1 MFQFANATAEC
12 GLPKQQRIGR
22 ASKAAVIHCCHSV
35 SKMLQIDGRCSVGEG
50 GMFRLE
56 DIILH
61 CSPPLFSYLCRTSFK
76 PAPIN
81 SILAQR
87 YRKRSES
94 KYRSATLAFMCRVA
108 LSTGIYFLIGI
119 SRGHNRNHERF
130 MTIVTGARIGVPS
143 AATVVHDRPVSAIA
157 SCDEF

>member
-1 MFQFANATAEC
+1 
-12 GLPKQQRIGR
+12 
-22 ASKAAVIHCCHSV
+22 
-35 SKMLQIDGRCSVGEG
+35 
-50 GMFRLE
+50 MFRLE

-130 MTIVTGARIGVPS
+130 MTIVTEACIGVP
-143 AATVVHDRPVSAIA
+143 VLDLLPLLIVLPQGL
-157 SCDEF
+157 